1 MCGMAKIKSGI
12 TASAAGAHT
21 TRKEKLL
28 SAALDMFGRYGFDGA
43 STRQLAESAGVNLQ
57 AIPYYF
63 AGKEGLY
70 LATAD
75 YLAEMIGAHVGGMR
89 QTIGARMAELAVS
102 GESMAPE
109 EARAF
114 LTQMAETMI
123 TLFVSKTS
131 ESWARFIIRE
141 QMEPTEAFGR
151 VYEGIMRPMIEIVR
165 RLIATVLSE
174 DPASEHVRL
183 RTLSFVGSILVF
195 RVAHAAV
202 LAQMEWKQISPDEG
216 AVLRKHAAEL
226 VAVLE
231 PAKGVAS

>member
-1 MCGMAKIKSGI
+1 MAKIKTDI
-12 TASAAGAHT
+12 TTSAAGT
-21 TRKEKLL
+21 DPSRKEKLL
-28 SAALDMFGRYGFDGA
+28 AAALDVFGRCGFDGA
-43 STRQLAESAGVNLQ
+43 STRQLADAAGVNLQ

-63 AGKEGLY
+63 SGKEGLY

-75 YLAEMIGAHVGGMR
+75 YLAEMIGTHVGGMR
-89 QTIGARMAELAVS
+89 QTIGARMAELQTS
-102 GESMAPE
+102 GESITPA

-174 DPASEHVRL
+174 DSASEHVRL

-202 LAQMEWKQISPDEG
+202 LAQMEWKQIG
-216 AVLRKHAAEL
+216 ANEIAILRQHAAEL
-226 VAVLE
+226 VTVLE
-231 PAKGVAS
+231 PAKGAAA

>member
-1 MCGMAKIKSGI
+1 MCNMAKIKTDI
-12 TASAAGAHT
+12 TAVADT

-28 SAALDMFGRYGFDGA
+28 STALDIFGRHGFGGA
-43 STRQLAESAGVNLQ
+43 STRQLAEAAGVNLQ

-75 YLAEMIGAHVGGMR
+75 YLAQMIGAHFGGMR
-89 QTIGARMAELAVS
+89 QTICARQEELAVS
-102 GESMAPE
+102 GESMAPA

-123 TLFVSKTS
+123 TLFVSKMS

-151 VYEGIMRPMIEIVR
+151 IYEGIMRPMIEIAR
-165 RLIATVLSE
+165 RLIATVLGE
-174 DPASEHVRL
+174 DPESEHVRL

-202 LAQMEWKQISPDEG
+202 LAQMEWKQIGTDEIT
-216 AVLRKHAAEL
+216 VLRKHAAEL

-231 PAKGVAS
+231 PAKGAAP